1 MNPLSGVQPFFTVT
15 VIFFEYIFW
24 YIFPFDLLDSCCIPR
39 SIAVHALAAEAQSH
53 YKTFTGGY
61 VCVLNAMPTKTG

>member
-1 MNPLSGVQPFFTVT
+1 MVRILRKSGRSAFKSILYFFMNPLSGVQPFFTVT

-39 SIAVHALAAEAQSH
+39 SIAVHALAAE
-53 YKTFTGGY
+53 G
-61 VCVLNAMPTKTG
+61 